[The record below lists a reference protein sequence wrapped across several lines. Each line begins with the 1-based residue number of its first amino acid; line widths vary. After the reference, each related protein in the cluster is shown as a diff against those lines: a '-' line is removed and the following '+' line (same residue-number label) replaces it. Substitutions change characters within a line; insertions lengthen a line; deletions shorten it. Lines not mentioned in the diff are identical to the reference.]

1 MKDVLIVNSE
11 TEDLLD
17 NFKIENDEE
26 LVIQKQSKKLTP
38 KQKRL
43 INRKNDLK
51 KYCNKQGG
59 FVHMFYV
66 NKKLLFY
73 DLDIDRANIARI
85 IYLATYIDYNDRKEN
100 LLILHKK
107 NNKVEHMTKK
117 EIQQKLGLKRDAFLA
132 FLNDVKKHNL
142 IFEVEEKFYLNPKYF
157 SKGENFYK
165 NKEYVRIMINTTRY
179 LYEHTTIRQH
189 KTLSYVFQLI
199 PYANWKLNILC
210 KNPLEIDIGRLDKLS
225 LKDIC
230 ELLGLSTKQNS
241 MYLFRDSLRKF
252 HIKVDGH
259 KYYLF
264 AYSKVYAGEKTKDYY
279 IINPLVIWGGNNTEE
294 IKEIINYCFFK

>member
-59 FVHMFYV
+59 FVHMIYV

-85 IYLATYIDYNDRKEN
+85 II
-100 LLILHKK
+100 
-107 NNKVEHMTKK
+107 
-117 EIQQKLGLKRDAFLA
+117 
-132 FLNDVKKHNL
+132 
-142 IFEVEEKFYLNPKYF
+142 
-157 SKGENFYK
+157 
-165 NKEYVRIMINTTRY
+165 
-179 LYEHTTIRQH
+179 
-189 KTLSYVFQLI
+189 
-199 PYANWKLNILC
+199 
-210 KNPLEIDIGRLDKLS
+210 
-225 LKDIC
+225 
-230 ELLGLSTKQNS
+230 
-241 MYLFRDSLRKF
+241 
-252 HIKVDGH
+252 
-259 KYYLF
+259 
-264 AYSKVYAGEKTKDYY
+264 
-279 IINPLVIWGGNNTEE
+279 
-294 IKEIINYCFFK
+294 

>member
-85 IYLATYIDYNDRKEN
+85 IYLATYID
-100 LLILHKK
+100 
-107 NNKVEHMTKK
+107 
-117 EIQQKLGLKRDAFLA
+117 
-132 FLNDVKKHNL
+132 
-142 IFEVEEKFYLNPKYF
+142 
-157 SKGENFYK
+157 
-165 NKEYVRIMINTTRY
+165 
-179 LYEHTTIRQH
+179 
-189 KTLSYVFQLI
+189 
-199 PYANWKLNILC
+199 
-210 KNPLEIDIGRLDKLS
+210 
-225 LKDIC
+225 
-230 ELLGLSTKQNS
+230 
-241 MYLFRDSLRKF
+241 
-252 HIKVDGH
+252 
-259 KYYLF
+259 
-264 AYSKVYAGEKTKDYY
+264 
-279 IINPLVIWGGNNTEE
+279 
-294 IKEIINYCFFK
+294 